1 MAQITLQVVD
11 GFEKGRAFRN
21 LPTPVSI
28 GREEDNTIQLNDE
41 RVSRFHLKIQEDGG
55 RIILTDLDS
64 TNGTRVNGH
73 PVTMRV
79 LQVGDQVGIG
89 RSLLVFGSPEQI
101 ADRIGRLRVQQ
112 AGNGAPAPAPDAGNA
127 TIEIPAG
134 TIAHEPAAEQFGEAE
149 AEASVVGHPASADL
163 FPDGP
168 PELPADLRPLQQAQ
182 LSDLLAF
189 VHEQVSRIS
198 HTAIEEQRGELTDMH
213 VDWFTWQRLLHLEM
227 TLARYLRSISEPQE

>member
-1 MAQITLQVVD
+1 MAPITLQVID

-28 GREEDNTIQLNDE
+28 GREEDNSIQLNDE

-89 RSLLVFGSPEQI
+89 RSLLVYGSPEQI
-101 ADRIGRLRVQQ
+101 AERIERLRVQQ
-112 AGNGAPAPAPDAGNA
+112 AGGAPAGASVPGNA
-127 TIEIPAG
+127 TIEIPASG
-134 TIAHEPAAEQFGEAE
+134 PGAEPVEEPFGEVGAQ
-149 AEASVVGHPASADL
+149 ASVVGHPASADL

-168 PELPADLRPLQQAQ
+168 PELPGDLRPLQLAQ
-182 LSDLLAF
+182 ISDL
-189 VHEQVSRIS
+189 S
-198 HTAIEEQRGELTDMH
+198 HRT
-213 VDWFTWQRLLHLEM
+213 
-227 TLARYLRSISEPQE
+227 